1 MTTKVKL
8 ALSTLSFFLLLGT
21 NAIVLNILLSTHNQS
36 VLFYSNLLQN
46 IEKYGGKLSEIE
58 NRVLKIESLRVDV
71 PADLEKRVEARFC
84 EVAEGVSEQTSKSIQ
99 TALNRSKESQ
109 ALYERKVLEMLQAGE
124 ASVKIDQEKR
134 REDYGR
140 ALALAESDRK
150 DFTRKMGAI
159 VEESANFAQ
168 SSMTDLSEKY
178 TDALAQT
185 VTNLNELAKKQLA
198 GNNLAAQKAFERA
211 RELKREG
218 KFEDAKIYC
227 LNAIAHAPSE
237 AAYFQELFEIQGNL
251 RNRDSSEWR
260 VLQAMLTEAFY
271 RVNPETIP
279 QMQTLSVDVAQKI
292 EEADKRVSQ
301 EEEAARLTEAEAAKK
316 ELSEKYAWSSFDS
329 VEEANRASWLRE
341 RYDLLDTAGG
351 DEKETSE
358 TSATLSFYLHL
369 ADAEKSLAKAEG
381 SLREDLVAKSTFDN
395 DETRARRDAELA
407 SVASQLQVVGG
418 ILTQIWVS
426 DFSEM
431 HNPEAIKNTVSAFSE
446 RLLATKNEYSRQL
459 SREFTKKT
467 AEIWEKIEKFTLA
480 SEDFSVHAYPAENFG
495 MGKITQKMR
504 DLERK
509 IEEFNEALAKVVCAE
524 DIDAFQEKMKR
535 VNVDKKIYE
544 LNIYRKVLYNKWAI
558 EKIKEAHDSKDAG
571 KQKLRLKNINQSLL
585 NPAVSALFATVYGKL
600 FSENVD
606 VQIEITTAKKIGLEQ
621 F

>member
-1 MTTKVKL
+1 
-8 ALSTLSFFLLLGT
+8 
-21 NAIVLNILLSTHNQS
+21 
-36 VLFYSNLLQN
+36 
-46 IEKYGGKLSEIE
+46 
-58 NRVLKIESLRVDV
+58 
-71 PADLEKRVEARFC
+71 
-84 EVAEGVSEQTSKSIQ
+84 
-99 TALNRSKESQ
+99 
-109 ALYERKVLEMLQAGE
+109 
-124 ASVKIDQEKR
+124 
-134 REDYGR
+134 
-140 ALALAESDRK
+140 
-150 DFTRKMGAI
+150 
-159 VEESANFAQ
+159 
-168 SSMTDLSEKY
+168 MTDLSEKY

-198 GNNLAAQKAFERA
+198 GNNLAAQKAFEKA

-251 RNRDSSEWR
+251 RNWDSSEWR
-260 VLQAMLTEAFY
+260 FLQAMLTEAFY

-301 EEEAARLTEAEAAKK
+301 EEEAARLAEAEAAKK
-316 ELSEKYAWSSFDS
+316 ELSEKYAWSNFDS

-369 ADAEKSLAKAEG
+369 SDAEKSLAKAES

-431 HNPEAIKNTVSAFSE
+431 HNPEAIKNTVSEFSK
-446 RLLATKNEYSRQL
+446 RLLVAENEYSRQL
-459 SREFTKKT
+459 SREFTEE
-467 AEIWEKIEKFTLA
+467 ANEIWAKIEAVRLPHAEGPFLPVDDKTEFGDITLKIKELEGLIEKF
-480 SEDFSVHAYPAENFG
+480 
-495 MGKITQKMR
+495 
-504 DLERK
+504 
-509 IEEFNEALAKVVCAE
+509 NETLAKVVCAE
-524 DIDAFQEKMKR
+524 DIDAFQKKTKR
-535 VNVDKKIYE
+535 GNVDKKLYD
-544 LNIYRKVLYNKWAI
+544 LNIRRKVAYNAWAI
-558 EKIKEAHDSKDAG
+558 GKIERACFAKDEFD
-571 KQKLRLKNINQSLL
+571 QKRHLKVVNQALL
-585 NPAVSALFATVYGKL
+585 NPAVSALFATVYGKH
-600 FSENVD
+600 FSENVNA
-606 VQIEITTAKKIGLEQ
+606 QIEITKAEKIGLEQ